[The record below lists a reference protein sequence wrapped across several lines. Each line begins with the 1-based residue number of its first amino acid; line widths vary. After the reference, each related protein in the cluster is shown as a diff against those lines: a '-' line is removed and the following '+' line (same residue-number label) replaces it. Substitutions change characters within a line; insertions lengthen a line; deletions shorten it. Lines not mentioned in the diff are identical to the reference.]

1 MTDNNTNPTYNIQ
14 IVYYIDWIEYKENW
28 NNQSEIYKNTT
39 DRDRYASYLEL
50 HLEIDSDER
59 LRTYLLYFEKNIES
73 NTIRLIDV
81 STFC

>member
-28 NNQSEIYKNTT
+28 NNQS
-39 DRDRYASYLEL
+39 AYLEL

-73 NTIRLIDV
+73 NTIRLIAN
-81 STFC
+81 